1 MSQKFKVGVVG
12 AGNMGSGI
20 AQKLAQEGFSVVMV
34 DTKDEFVERGFKNIR
49 ATLDEGVKRNIFT
62 PEKVEGILGRIQGTT
77 DLNAVKDCDL
87 VIEAI
92 FEDEKIKGELFAKLD
107 QICDPK
113 TIFATNTSSFYVG
126 NLAKWTKRPDR
137 FVGTHY
143 FFHPAKNRLV
153 EIISHEGT
161 SEETKEKVLQIAN
174 LHGKTP
180 IVVKDSPGFS
190 VNRIFIP
197 GVEAITS
204 SKRGWQCSTVN
215 RRPSVPSA
223 SGSVSSIFGT
233 CQAEP

>member
-92 FEDEKIKGELFAKLD
+92 FEDEKIRRAFR
-107 QICDPK
+107 Q
-113 TIFATNTSSFYVG
+113 VG
-126 NLAKWTKRPDR
+126 
-137 FVGTHY
+137 
-143 FFHPAKNRLV
+143 
-153 EIISHEGT
+153 
-161 SEETKEKVLQIAN
+161 
-174 LHGKTP
+174 
-180 IVVKDSPGFS
+180 
-190 VNRIFIP
+190 
-197 GVEAITS
+197 
-204 SKRGWQCSTVN
+204 
-215 RRPSVPSA
+215 
-223 SGSVSSIFGT
+223 
-233 CQAEP
+233 